1 MAAIEAPPPEWGT
14 PLEAFEHTL
23 GHEQKVTGL
32 IHDLMELAM
41 SEMDH
46 ATANMLQWFVSEQVE
61 EEANATEIVFKMKLA
76 SAEKGAVLLYL
87 LDQEARETRQEAR
100 KREATP
106 PAHPRFLLSRL
117 ATMPAGWTWY
127 LMLHGSHHPPP
138 DRCRPCAGLLCRGS
152 RHMYQRQAEDQECHA
167 GRTCLRLVPGGNAAP
182 GMAGRARGLRISS
195 PALTTGSP
203 SPSLQSQA
211 CG

>member
-1 MAAIEAPPPEWGT
+1 MIKDNVRDAINTQMNREFFSSFLYLSMAAYFESMNLKGFSRWMQVQAKEEHGHGMRFFDYLVDQGARISMAAIEAPPAEWGT

-87 LDQEARETRQEAR
+87 LDHELG
-100 KREATP
+100 KRGKT
-106 PAHPRFLLSRL
+106 
-117 ATMPAGWTWY
+117 
-127 LMLHGSHHPPP
+127 
-138 DRCRPCAGLLCRGS
+138 
-152 RHMYQRQAEDQECHA
+152 
-167 GRTCLRLVPGGNAAP
+167 
-182 GMAGRARGLRISS
+182 
-195 PALTTGSP
+195 
-203 SPSLQSQA
+203 
-211 CG
+211 